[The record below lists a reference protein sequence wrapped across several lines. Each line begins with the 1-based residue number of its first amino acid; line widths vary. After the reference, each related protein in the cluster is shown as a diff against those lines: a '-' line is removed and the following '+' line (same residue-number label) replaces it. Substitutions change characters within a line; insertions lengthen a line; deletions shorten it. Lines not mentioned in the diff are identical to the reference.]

1 VTTLLPAWLNQR
13 AQATP
18 DRLALVAGPDR
29 FTFRELAAR
38 VEQTARRLGAFGV
51 RKDDRVALLMRN
63 GACFVELIHAV
74 SRLGA
79 VLVPLNTRL
88 APAEIA
94 WQLADVQATHLIY
107 DPPDAETARA
117 AARDFPG
124 LRLATS
130 ADYPT
135 GGETALAQLPEADCP
150 LCDDVDPGAAHS
162 IIYTSGTTGKPKGAV
177 LTFGNHWWSAMA
189 SALNLGVHAEDR
201 WLACLPLFHVGGLA
215 IVLRGVIYGNAII
228 VHEAFDPVAVNRA
241 IDEDGATMVSVVS
254 AMLRR
259 MIEARAGRPYPSS
272 LRCVLLG
279 GGPAPR
285 PLLESCAE
293 LGVPVM
299 QTYGLTETASQF
311 ATLSPED
318 ASRKIGSA
326 GKPLFPNRLRIETD
340 HGAASPGEVGEIVV
354 HGPTV
359 TSGYMGSGSVAAPV
373 QDGWFHTGDLGYVD
387 EEGYLYVVARRDDL
401 IISGGENIYPA
412 EVEAVLLS
420 HPHVEEAAV
429 TGIPDAR
436 WGQVPV
442 AAVKLRPDS
451 TLTADE
457 LRAFCTARL
466 GRYKVPAAFRFV
478 DSLPRNAAGK
488 LLRAALSE
496 GWPLDGAR

>member
-1 VTTLLPAWLNQR
+1 VTTILPAWLNQR

-18 DRLALVAGPDR
+18 DRLALIVGTERYAFRDLAVRADR
-29 FTFRELAAR
+29 
-38 VEQTARRLGAFGV
+38 TARRLGGLGV
-51 RKDDRVALLMRN
+51 PKGGRVALLMRN
-63 GACFVELIHAV
+63 GARFVELIHAV

-94 WQLADVQATHLIY
+94 WQLADVQTTHLIY
-107 DPPDAETARA
+107 DPPNAGTACA
-117 AARDFPG
+117 AARDLPD

-130 ADYPT
+130 ADCPT
-135 GGETALAQLPEADCP
+135 DGEVALSQLPEADCP
-150 LCDDVDPGAAHS
+150 LQDDADLDTLHS
-162 IIYTSGTTGKPKGAV
+162 IIYTSGTTGRPKGAM
-177 LTFGNHWWSAMA
+177 LTFGNHWWSALA
-189 SALNLGVHAEDR
+189 SALNLGVHADDR

-215 IVLRGVIYGNAII
+215 IVLRGVIYGNSII
-228 VHEAFDPVAVNRA
+228 VHEAFDPAAVNRA
-241 IDEDGATMVSVVS
+241 IDNEGVTMVSVVS

-318 ASRKIGSA
+318 ATRKIGSA
-326 GKPLFPNRLRIETD
+326 GKPLFPNRLRVETG
-340 HGAASPGEVGEIVV
+340 HGAALPGEVGEIVV

-359 TSGYMGSGSVAAPV
+359 TSGYVSSGSAATPI

-420 HPHVEEAAV
+420 HPGVEEAAV

-442 AAVKLRPDS
+442 AAIKLRQDAPLS
-451 TLTADE
+451 ADE
-457 LRAFCTARL
+457 LRAFCAARL
-466 GRYKVPAAFRFV
+466 GRYKVPVEFRFV

-488 LLRAALSE
+488 LLRAALSDN
-496 GWPLDGAR
+496 W

>member
-88 APAEIA
+88 VPAEIA

-117 AARDFPG
+117 AARDLPG

-150 LCDDVDPGAAHS
+150 LQDDVDLGAAHS

-189 SALNLGVHAEDR
+189 SALNLGVQAEDR

-228 VHEAFDPVAVNRA
+228 VHEAFDPVVVNRA
-241 IDEDGATMVSVVS
+241 IDNEGVTMVSVVS

-359 TSGYMGSGSVAAPV
+359 TSGYVGSGSVAAPA

-420 HPHVEEAAV
+420 HPDVEEAAV

-436 WGQVPV
+436 WGQVPI

-466 GRYKVPAAFRFV
+466 GRYKVPVAFRFV
-478 DSLPRNAAGK
+478 DTLPRNAAGK